1 MPIQAPLSLIR
12 FVSDRH
18 RRSVVML
25 TVLALSLG
33 VSPMQ
38 AQTPDIV
45 ADGASP
51 EARGRAIFEELDRRD
66 LGFGDFS
73 SRQEMILRNQSGQ
86 ESRRVMENA
95 VLEGQEDGDKTLIVF
110 REPKRIRGTALL
122 TYAHSDRDDDQWLYL
137 PAISRVKRISG
148 ASKAGSFV
156 GSEFSYEDLAPQEV
170 EDYHYRYIGDEPCR
184 EMDCFK
190 VIRIPKDPDSGYTQH
205 IVWVD
210 KAEYRIQKVE
220 FYDRKESLIKILTV
234 SDYQQYLD
242 RYWRP
247 GRLSMIN
254 QQDGKSTELLASD
267 YRFQQGLDEADF
279 SESSLR
285 RTR

>member
-1 MPIQAPLSLIR
+1 MLIPIPLSYR
-12 FVSDRH
+12 AVSSCYRNCLALL
-18 RRSVVML
+18 SVVSL
-25 TVLALSLG
+25 SVDAAL
-33 VSPMQ
+33 MQ
-38 AQTPDIV
+38 AQTP
-45 ADGASP
+45 ASASDGDSP
-51 EARGRAIFEELDRRD
+51 EARGRAIFEEMDRRD

-86 ESRRVMENA
+86 ESRRVMDNA
-95 VLEGQEDGDKTLIVF
+95 VLEGREDGDKTLIVF

-170 EDYHYRYIGDEPCR
+170 ADYHYRYLGDEGCGAL
-184 EMDCFK
+184 ECFK
-190 VIRIPKDPDSGYTQH
+190 VIRIPKDPDSGYTRH
-205 IVWVD
+205 VVWVD
-210 KAEYRIQKVE
+210 KAEYRIQKVA

-234 SDYQQYLD
+234 YDYQQYLD

-247 GRLSMIN
+247 GRLSMVN

-267 YRFQQGLDEADF
+267 YRFQQGLSEADF